1 MSERIFDRYW
11 AGIDAAKVTERKDP
25 TFGPVTV
32 FHDVVL
38 AREIVQPYNIDGKTL
53 MAYKSADEL
62 ERYWRWIEGRWAVAG
77 KHPSTPVIVS
87 PDDIAGRT
95 VNIRFVKNLI
105 DHAKTER
112 PNIRGI
118 LGDLE
123 VFNDRVA
130 PEILN
135 GMKDGSLPD
144 VSIGFLYAKEATSG
158 NWNGSDYDFRQVDMF
173 HDHTAFGIKKGR
185 CTWPYCGVGADSLFT
200 IEKSL
205 NGESGK
211 IDMNHMAI
219 VGRDPEETENTIQIP
234 GPGGDCEVT
243 ATIQIS
249 EDQGIQATYCGGTS
263 EVRTYIFSKEKGWTM
278 EKAQTWV
285 DEHKED
291 TEAAGDVLIAGGR
304 IYRLIGLDP
313 EEGPRTEEERAKA
326 HFNISDEEWDKLTD
340 EEKQAY
346 IDKLPPRGSAQEQ
359 ETEGAR
365 TDPER
370 AMAHYGVSSEE
381 VWESLSDSAR
391 SALIAALPDRGA
403 GGDEMTEEELKAKI
417 AEIQKQIDDLYSES
431 PESAEAEGL
440 YAELEGYTKALAA
453 LIAAKVLPE
462 TGEGKIGEDEVARSK
477 RLLKDPRL
485 KRDPIRRT

>member
-1 MSERIFDRYW
+1 VSERVFDNYW
-11 AGIDAAKVTERKDP
+11 AGIDALKVTERKDP

-38 AREIVQPYNIDGKTL
+38 AREIVQPFNIDGKTL

-62 ERYWRWIEGRWAVAG
+62 EQYWRWVEGRWAIAG
-77 KHPSTPVIVS
+77 HHPSTPVIVS

-95 VNIRFVKNLI
+95 VNVRFVKNLI

-130 PEILN
+130 PEILA

-144 VSIGFLYAKEATSG
+144 VSIGYLYAKEMNKGS
-158 NWNGSDYDFRQVDMF
+158 WNGSDYDFCQVNMF
-173 HDHTAFGIKKGR
+173 HDHLAFGIRKGR
-185 CTWPYCGVGADSLFT
+185 CSFPYCGVGADALFNLVQP
-200 IEKSL
+200 L

-211 IDMNHMAI
+211 IDMTHMAI

-249 EDQGIQATYCGGTS
+249 EDQGIQATYCGRTS

-291 TEAAGDVLIAGGR
+291 KEGAGDVLIHGER
-304 IYRLIGLDP
+304 IYRLIGFDP
-313 EEGPRTEEERAKA
+313 EEEPAEAGGPRTDA
-326 HFNISDEEWDKLTD
+326 
-340 EEKQAY
+340 
-346 IDKLPPRGSAQEQ
+346 
-359 ETEGAR
+359 
-365 TDPER
+365 ER
-370 AMAHYGVSSEE
+370 AMAHFGISEDE
-381 VWESLSDSAR
+381 WEALPAKVKT
-391 SALIAALPDRGA
+391 ALIAALPDRGA
-403 GGDEMTEEELKAKI
+403 GGDAETMTEEELKAKI
-417 AEIQKQIDDLYSES
+417 AEIQKQIDDLYSET
-431 PESAEAEGL
+431 PESAEAEVL